1 MSLTRSS
8 GCDGTVGLLL
18 QHLIKRVPGEF
29 LSRSGEDST
38 KSARMHLD
46 VDDTQGVRGMT
57 QVRYDRRDA
66 GDGCA
71 GRNGRGGAGQSGRG
85 AG

>member
-1 MSLTRSS
+1 MRLTRSS

-46 VDDTQGVRGMT
+46 VDDTQGASVNPKLDLPSFIVSVDT
-57 QVRYDRRDA
+57 IIVSILYYIFL
-66 GDGCA
+66 
-71 GRNGRGGAGQSGRG
+71 
-85 AG
+85 